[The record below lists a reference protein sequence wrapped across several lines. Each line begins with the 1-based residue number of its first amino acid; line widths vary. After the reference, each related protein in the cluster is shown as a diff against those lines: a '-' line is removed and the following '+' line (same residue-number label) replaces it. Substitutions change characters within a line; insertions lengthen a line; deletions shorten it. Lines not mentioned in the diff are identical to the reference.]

1 LPQVS
6 KNQIQL
12 RELDLE
18 EKRLL
23 LGAQRFAEGLR
34 VVKHALSTAGW
45 VGSVWLVMSGLNEL
59 ASKSPESLGAVSK
72 IVNAM
77 HLGMW
82 VAVVAAAI
90 FGVTSYLERKGKKR
104 AIREKGRYQ
113 QQAEGGEEQR
123 TSSKL
128 TPEGDTPRET

>member
-1 LPQVS
+1 MPQIS

-23 LGAQRFAEGLR
+23 LGAQRFAEVLR
-34 VVKHALSTAGW
+34 TVKHALSTAGW
-45 VGSVWLVMSGLNEL
+45 VGSVWLVMTGLNEL
-59 ASKSPESLGAVSK
+59 ASKPPESLAALSK
-72 IVNAM
+72 IVQAM
-77 HLGMW
+77 HLGTW
-82 VAVVAAAI
+82 VAGLAAVI
-90 FGVTSYLERKGKKR
+90 FGAAWYLERKGKKR

-113 QQAEGGEEQR
+113 RQVEGDEEQR

-128 TPEGDTPRET
+128 APEGDTPREA